1 MCVLIFSGFHQ
12 QSYGDIEWHRTSRK
26 FNVRIYLRWAV
37 TQWKKILLFGYQKPG
52 QFHCHRCDAG
62 GFQREPW
69 QGVSGAWGGNME
81 ITALAATLNRP
92 ITVMRGQFYTFN
104 LAGWYSDL
112 LALLHAWHWPLRGL
126 RFQGYV
132 YSWQGKSDSGPAQR
146 RPQWWRFQAETGR
159 FTRWRN

>member
-1 MCVLIFSGFHQ
+1 MKVSGCGGAQTKRQVCVCVCALIFSGFHQ
-12 QSYGDIEWHRTSRK
+12 QSYGDIEWHRTSHK

-37 TQWKKILLFGYQKPG
+37 TQWKNLLVFGYQKPG

-92 ITVMRGQFYTFN
+92 ITVMRGSFTPLILQDDTPIFWLYCM
-104 LAGWYSDL
+104 LDIGHYE
-112 LALLHAWHWPLRGL
+112 AL
-126 RFQGYV
+126 
-132 YSWQGKSDSGPAQR
+132 DSKDIYL
-146 RPQWWRFQAETGR
+146 
-159 FTRWRN
+159 